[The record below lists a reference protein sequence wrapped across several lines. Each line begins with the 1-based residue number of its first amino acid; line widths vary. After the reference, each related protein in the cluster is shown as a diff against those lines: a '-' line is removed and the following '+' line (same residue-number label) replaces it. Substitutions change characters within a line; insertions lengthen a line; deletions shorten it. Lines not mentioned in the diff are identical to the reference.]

1 MFLQSDKNICSGL
14 FWRVAYHLRAGARLW
29 ALPLSCPWGIP
40 REGGRIAMLIPLP
53 LLGFLPQSPTFLL
66 PHPPLG
72 CDAKLHISM
81 MLHKTVLNK
90 SCAGNPG
97 KVSRRFVPHKR
108 GEGVEK
114 RAREKTVGRGENK
127 QLAALSPLLR
137 RLSLAQ
143 WWSAAAI
150 PFPGVVSPRHT
161 SKSPTTKKDG
171 ACRPYL

>member
-29 ALPLSCPWGIP
+29 ALLLSWGDNP

-66 PHPPLG
+66 PHPPLSYG
-72 CDAKLHISM
+72 AALHVLT
-81 MLHKTVLNK
+81 MLRRTGLKKILPLK
-90 SCAGNPG
+90 SWKQSKAD
-97 KVSRRFVPHKR
+97 VSPKR

-127 QLAALSPLLR
+127 QLAALSPLPK

-143 WWSAAAI
+143 RGGALSM
-150 PFPGVVSPRHT
+150 PLGLSPQDKGRAVMR
-161 SKSPTTKKDG
+161 K
-171 ACRPYL
+171 